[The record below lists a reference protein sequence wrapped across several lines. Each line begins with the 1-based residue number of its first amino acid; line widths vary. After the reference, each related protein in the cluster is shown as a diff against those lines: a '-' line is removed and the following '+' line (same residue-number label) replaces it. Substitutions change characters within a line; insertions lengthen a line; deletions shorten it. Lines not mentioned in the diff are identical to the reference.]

1 MKTRTTLQVHVG
13 SLEQMGARF
22 AGAWKRAEAGA
33 LKTPERH
40 ITFPGLPALLSVLT
54 PKRWEL
60 LRDLRTSGP
69 TSVRALALRL
79 KRDYKRVHSDVNAL
93 ESSGLI
99 ERDESRRVC
108 VAWDAVDASLSL
120 AA

>member
-1 MKTRTTLQVHVG
+1 MKKRAKVQVHVG
-13 SLEQMGARF
+13 SLEQMGRRF
-22 AGAWKRAEAGA
+22 SAAWKRGEAGA

-40 ITFPGLPALLSVLT
+40 ITFADLPALLSVLT

-60 LRDLRTSGP
+60 LRDLRSTGP
-69 TSVRALALRL
+69 ASVRALALRL
-79 KRDYKRVHSDVNAL
+79 ERDYKRVHSDVDAL

-99 ERDESRRVC
+99 ERDEARRVC

>member
-1 MKTRTTLQVHVG
+1 MKAKVQVHVG
-13 SLEQMGARF
+13 GLDQMGARF
-22 AGAWKRAEAGA
+22 VAAWKRAEAGK

-40 ITFPGLPALLSVLT
+40 ITFADLPALLTVLT

-60 LRDLRTSGP
+60 LRDLRICGP
-69 TSVRALALRL
+69 ASVRALALRL
-79 KRDYKRVHSDVNAL
+79 GRDYKRVHSDVAAL
-93 ESSGLI
+93 EAAGLI
-99 ERDESRRVC
+99 ERDAAQRVV